1 VGTALDKV
9 LRLSG
14 EATEV
19 LELTWSKEAREA
31 SALARS
37 KTRKTKLPGHEGSYQ
52 IHATPAAGGPEKP
65 IGHVLKAPGKTP
77 LHEKYTAHVAEPGG
91 GSRHIGAFSS
101 VSQAHDA
108 IHAHHDGVKTE
119 AQKQHER
126 LGIKPGDLAD
136 RAAAMYG
143 AGSKEH
149 HSAINRHGAGKIV
162 PHSAPAPGAATPHD
176 VPKTPR
182 TTAQILDGDH
192 AKRLRNNMDAIAA
205 KSKGNA
211 SPEYTAAKQL
221 LNDHITSEKAK
232 DAGPAPVQHTPP
244 VAKAAKPDSPFMAD
258 HKKFMAGIK
267 KVGDDAENFR
277 HANPH
282 LFTPELKTTT
292 APATSAATKIDYN
305 RKKPKTTAQRQAV
318 LVGKKGRTH
327 LSHVLDAA
335 RILNG

>member
-1 VGTALDKV
+1 MGTALDKV
-9 LRLSG
+9 LRLSA
-14 EATEV
+14 EATDV

-37 KTRKTKLPGHEGSYQ
+37 KSRKTKLPGQEGSYQ
-52 IHATPAAGGPEKP
+52 IHATPKGSATGQEAV

-162 PHSAPAPGAATPHD
+162 PHSAPAPGTPSPHD
-176 VPKTPR
+176 APNH
-182 TTAQILDGDH
+182 TAQIVGTPQFKALQTHRDS
-192 AKRLRNNMDAIAA
+192 LVA
-205 KSKGNA
+205 KSKGKNT
-211 SPEYTAAKQL
+211 PEVQAATKAM
-221 LNDHITSEKAK
+221 NDHVVAEKAK
-232 DAGPAPVQHTPP
+232 AAGPAPVQHTPP
-244 VAKAAKPDSPFMAD
+244 APKAAKPDSPFMAE
-258 HKKFMAGIK
+258 HKKALAGIK
-267 KVGDDAENFR
+267 AVADNAENFR

-305 RKKPKTTAQRQAV
+305 RKKPKTTAQRQAA

-327 LSHVLDAA
+327 LSNVLDAA